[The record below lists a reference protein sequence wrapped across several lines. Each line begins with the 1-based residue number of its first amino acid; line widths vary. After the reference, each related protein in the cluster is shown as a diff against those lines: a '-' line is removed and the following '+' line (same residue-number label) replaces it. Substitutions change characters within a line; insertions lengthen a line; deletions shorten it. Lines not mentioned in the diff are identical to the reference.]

1 MTFEKFTKKKS
12 QHSDSKYQGDSNNDT
27 TRDDVKKQRHLKLK
41 MERATSR
48 KQKKEWGEDLN

>member
-12 QHSDSKYQGDSNNDT
+12 QHSDSKYQGDDT
-27 TRDDVKKQRHLKLK
+27 TRGDVKKQRHLKLK

>member
-12 QHSDSKYQGDSNNDT
+12 QHSDSNNDT

>member
-12 QHSDSKYQGDSNNDT
+12 QHSDSKYQGDDT
-27 TRDDVKKQRHLKLK
+27 LTRDDVKKQRHLKLK

-48 KQKKEWGEDLN
+48 KQKKEWQSEDLN

>member
-1 MTFEKFTKKKS
+1 MTFEKFTKKKA
-12 QHSDSKYQGDSNNDT
+12 HQGDSNNDT

-48 KQKKEWGEDLN
+48 KQKKEWQSEDLN